1 MTRRGTLVYYVAAW
15 VVGCFIGSWLDF
27 LTDRNLFWFGG
38 QTVGNF
44 LAGYFFSL
52 VFCAL
57 DVLLFAFLLRR
68 TMWTIR
74 THALWAWFLSG
85 AALALLLVIALTH
98 THNSLPPFFRGFF
111 GGIVFGAAEV
121 LSRGDWWQAP
131 IDGAI
136 TAVVLCLVDRAFAR
150 PNEAAEPKQSQSPA

>member
-1 MTRRGTLVYYVAAW
+1 MTRRGTLAYYVAAW

-27 LTDRNLFWFGG
+27 LTDRSLFWFGG
-38 QTVGNF
+38 QTVSNF

-52 VFCAL
+52 VFCAF

-68 TMWTIR
+68 TMWTIK
-74 THALWAWFLSG
+74 THAPWVWFLSG

-98 THNSLPPFFRGFF
+98 THNTLPPFFHGVF
-111 GGIVFGAAEV
+111 GSIVFGAADV
-121 LSRGDWWQAP
+121 LSTRDYLWQAP

-150 PNEAAEPKQSQSPA
+150 PSEAGEPEQSPA